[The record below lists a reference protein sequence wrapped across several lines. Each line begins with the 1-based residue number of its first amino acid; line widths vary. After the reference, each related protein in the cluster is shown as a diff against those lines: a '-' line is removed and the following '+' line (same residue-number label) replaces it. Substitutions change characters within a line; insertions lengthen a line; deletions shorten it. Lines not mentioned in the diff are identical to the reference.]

1 MTDYATVDRAVEAL
15 KTARKELELVKDDTD
30 NAVDH
35 QLLIGSISKINK
47 AVVELEIVT
56 GARR

>member
-1 MTDYATVDRAVEAL
+1 MTDYVTIDRALEAL
-15 KTARKELELVKDDTD
+15 KTVRKELEHVKEDTE

-35 QLLIGSISKINK
+35 QLLIGSISKISK
-47 AVVELEIVT
+47 SIVELEIIT

>member
-1 MTDYATVDRAVEAL
+1 MTDYATIDRAVEAL
-15 KTARKELELVKDDTD
+15 KTARKELELVKEDTD

-47 AVVELEIVT
+47 SIVELEIIT